1 MPDIA
6 IPVFGY
12 KNHIVIYRAY
22 GFIRSSSVTDAA
34 LHDGKVLRQLVTGD
48 NLATGVW
55 ADSAYRSKA
64 NEAWLA
70 GKGRV
75 SRIHRKK
82 PPGRAMP
89 KATAWANACKSVVRA
104 HVKHVFAHRKDRMG
118 LFVRTIG
125 LKPDG
130 GQDRPRQPGLQSPA
144 SESSMSARPPW
155 HESARIAP
163 KRSAE
168 NETADDC
175 GRQHRRSQ
183 RKSDTTPRASSNLPV
198 VGGLQVF

>member
-1 MPDIA
+1 MVDCEDRAAQEPRRGATAHAHIA

-34 LHDGKVLRQLVTGD
+34 LHDGKMLRQLVTGD

-64 NEAWLA
+64 NEAGLA

-82 PPGRAMP
+82 PAGRAMP

-104 HVKHVFAHRKDRMG
+104 HVKHVFAHQKDRMG

-125 LKPDG
+125 LK
-130 GQDRPRQPGLQSPA
+130 RTEAKIGLA
-144 SESSMSARPPW
+144 NLAY
-155 HESARIAP
+155 
-163 KRSAE
+163 
-168 NETADDC
+168 NL
-175 GRQHRRSQ
+175 Q
-183 RKSDTTPRASSNLPV
+183 RLNLP
-198 VGGLQVF
+198 

>member
-1 MPDIA
+1 MKTGRRKNPAGAQRRMPDIA

-34 LHDGKVLRQLVTGD
+34 RHDGKMLRHLVTGD

-75 SRIHRKK
+75 SHIHRKK

-104 HVKHVFAHRKDRMG
+104 HVEHVFAHQKDRMG

-125 LKPDG
+125 LK
-130 GQDRPRQPGLQSPA
+130 RTEAKIGLANLAYNLQ
-144 SESSMSARPPW
+144 RLIF
-155 HESARIAP
+155 HER
-163 KRSAE
+163 K
-168 NETADDC
+168 TAM
-175 GRQHRRSQ
+175 
-183 RKSDTTPRASSNLPV
+183 A
-198 VGGLQVF
+198 